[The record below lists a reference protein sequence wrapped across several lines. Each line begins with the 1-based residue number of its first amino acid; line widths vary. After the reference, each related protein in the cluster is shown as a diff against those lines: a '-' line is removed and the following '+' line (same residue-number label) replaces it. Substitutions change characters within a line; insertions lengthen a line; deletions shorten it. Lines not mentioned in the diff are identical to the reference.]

1 MLNAQTLEH
10 AVPTLQKGVEKII
23 VIENKANYESMEYD
37 PKVLYIFCHGYFSP
51 KEVRFLQMLMKTAP
65 NEIQCYHWGDM
76 DYGGIRIFEYIQ
88 KHIFPG
94 IKPLQMDV
102 ETYEKYEEYAKT
114 ISKETMEKLEKV
126 NVPLLEELKE
136 KLLET
141 GKGIEQESFLIEE

>member
-1 MLNAQTLEH
+1 MLAFFNDYYGFILRATQS
-10 AVPTLQKGVEKII
+10 VE
-23 VIENKANYESMEYD
+23 
-37 PKVLYIFCHGYFSP
+37 LFCAY
-51 KEVRFLQMLMKTAP
+51 
-65 NEIQCYHWGDM
+65 
-76 DYGGIRIFEYIQ
+76 
-88 KHIFPG
+88 
-94 IKPLQMDV
+94 DV

>member
-1 MLNAQTLEH
+1 MKLIEKVNA
-10 AVPTLQKGVEKII
+10 
-23 VIENKANYESMEYD
+23 
-37 PKVLYIFCHGYFSP
+37 
-51 KEVRFLQMLMKTAP
+51 EV
-65 NEIQCYHWGDM
+65 EIQHPELDITTVDLAELYCSTDTPEM
-76 DYGGIRIFEYIQ
+76 CIR
-88 KHIFPG
+88 
-94 IKPLQMDV
+94 DR

>member
-1 MLNAQTLEH
+1 MKSFPPPLT
-10 AVPTLQKGVEKII
+10 
-23 VIENKANYESMEYD
+23 
-37 PKVLYIFCHGYFSP
+37 P
-51 KEVRFLQMLMKTAP
+51 KEESELLRRSADGD
-65 NEIQCYHWGDM
+65 NEARHILIERNLRLV
-76 DYGGIRIFEYIQ
+76 GGIRIFEYIQ